1 MMPKAKLNYWQKRFL
16 QIAIDRDK
24 EDAKYIAEMQKRQ
37 RALSKSLRNELN
49 YWLDRYATNEGI
61 TREEAQMMLS
71 KQEQKNWTMSLE
83 EYRRK
88 AIAGGYEQE
97 LNKEYFTSRITR
109 IEQLQRQL
117 YFEFADAANKETKE
131 MKEYLKST
139 LDSTHLR
146 HIYELGDR
154 GKISVGYQRYSK
166 RALEVAVNKPWKGSN
181 FSKRVWGNHTRLMPD
196 RLTKTMSAAIVNG
209 WGINRTV
216 DEMMQHVDK
225 TLRHRMTTLVQTESA
240 HLAEVASQRAMKET
254 GVERWEWLA
263 TLETHTCEVCASYDG
278 KEFDI
283 DDAKAPTCPNHPN
296 CRCTTIPVV
305 DGWKS
310 SARWQRDPITGEGS
324 VGEDMAFEDWRKK
337 QEAPIKENK
346 RSFNESISGKL
357 TDKQSEFYQSLLVG
371 ANKDALAM
379 WDKYNAKLTLGST
392 TESGAHYSPLERRVN
407 MNIEEDI
414 KGSWYAKPGNT
425 FYHEFGHNI
434 DYLANNN
441 EGAITADFR
450 LSNGKTLG
458 ETVYSDVQ
466 KRVKAIAKEKKLK
479 PLYARDDIKKQLA
492 SLQEKDGTIVSS
504 ISDLYGGATNNQA
517 KSRVGHRSSY
527 WKMNTL
533 QKRYMK
539 MTNAQYRD
547 TRLGVEAFAEFTA
560 AALTDEDELNLL
572 KEWLPE
578 TYDMYFELIREIT
591 RR

>member
-1 MMPKAKLNYWQKRFL
+1 MMPKAKLTYWQKRFL

-131 MKEYLKST
+131 MSEYLKST
-139 LDSTHLR
+139 LDATHLR

-283 DDAKAPTCPNHPN
+283 DDANAPTCPSHPN
-296 CRCTTIPVV
+296 CRCTTIPVI

-324 VGEDMAFEDWRKK
+324 VGEDMTFEDWRKK

-346 RSFNESISGKL
+346 RSFNESISSKL

-379 WDKYNAKLTLGST
+379 WDKYNAELTLGST

-414 KGSWYAKPGNT
+414 RGSWFAKPGNT

-434 DYLANNN
+434 DHLANNN
-441 EGAITADFR
+441 DGAITADFR

>member
-1 MMPKAKLNYWQKRFL
+1 MMPKAKLAYWQKRFL

-71 KQEQKNWTMSLE
+71 KQEQKNWAMSLE

-109 IEQLQRQL
+109 IEQLQRQF

-131 MKEYLKST
+131 MREYLKST

-283 DDAKAPTCPNHPN
+283 DDAKAPTCPSHPN
-296 CRCTTIPVV
+296 CRCTTIPVI

-441 EGAITADFR
+441 DGAITADFR

-560 AALTDEDELNLL
+560 AALTDEVELNLL

>member
-1 MMPKAKLNYWQKRFL
+1 MMPKAKLTYWQKRFL

-49 YWLDRYATNEGI
+49 YWLERYATNEGI

-117 YFEFADAANKETKE
+117 YFEFADTANKETKE
-131 MKEYLKST
+131 MREYLKSA
-139 LDSTHLR
+139 LDATHLR

-560 AALTDEDELNLL
+560 AALTDEVELNLL
-572 KEWLPE
+572 KAWLPE

>member
-1 MMPKAKLNYWQKRFL
+1 MMPKAKLTYWQKRFL

-131 MKEYLKST
+131 MSEYLKST

-209 WGINRTV
+209 WGNNRTV

-283 DDAKAPTCPNHPN
+283 DDAKAPTCPSHPN
-296 CRCTTIPVV
+296 CRCTTIPVI

-414 KGSWYAKPGNT
+414 KGSWYAKSGNT

>member
-1 MMPKAKLNYWQKRFL
+1 MMPKAKLTYWQKRFL

-560 AALTDEDELNLL
+560 AALTDEVELNLL